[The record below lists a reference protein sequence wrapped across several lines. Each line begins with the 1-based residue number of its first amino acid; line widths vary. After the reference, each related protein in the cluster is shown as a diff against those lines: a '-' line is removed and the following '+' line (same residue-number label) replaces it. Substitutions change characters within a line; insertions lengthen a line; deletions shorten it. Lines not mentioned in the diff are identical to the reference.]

1 MRERKIE
8 RKIETEKESVRGR
21 KIERDR
27 KRLSEWLSILS
38 NMRESKI
45 TRGNID
51 LEKEVGKD

>member
-1 MRERKIE
+1 M
-8 RKIETEKESVRGR
+8 RGR

-38 NMRESKI
+38 NMREGEI

-51 LEKEVGKD
+51 LEEEVGKD

>member
-1 MRERKIE
+1 M
-8 RKIETEKESVRGR
+8 RGR
-21 KIERDR
+21 KIKRDR

-45 TRGNID
+45 IRGNID

>member
-1 MRERKIE
+1 M
-8 RKIETEKESVRGR
+8 RGR

-27 KRLSEWLSILS
+27 KGVSGWLSILS

-45 TRGNID
+45 NRGNID

>member
-1 MRERKIE
+1 MRD
-8 RKIETEKESVRGR
+8 R

-27 KRLSEWLSILS
+27 KRVSEWLSILS

-45 TRGNID
+45 TRGNRD